1 MDDPQCGISSQLPPE
16 VDYPAATSAV
26 RAHVILI
33 VIADK
38 IYDPFLTTHLCANVD
53 HSLANLDPRE
63 EHWRDAFPGI
73 LSHRMC

>member
-1 MDDPQCGISSQLPPE
+1 M
-16 VDYPAATSAV
+16 DYPAATSAV

-63 EHWRDAFPGI
+63 ELGGMHSLAFFHTECVNYPAKY
-73 LSHRMC
+73 LHQHNV